1 MSLSEKAAKAKK
13 LQVKKTVLE
22 WCKDQVAQ
30 GHELTLHW
38 EGGGDSG
45 WCYFQIDGEEVN
57 NEYTEYLIDRMY
69 ETLDYGSWA
78 GEFSATGYAKFD
90 SDTNTFEGIDEYCEQ
105 ETGHKEVD
113 DLKIYIPKSVWFDTV
128 HITIDQGS
136 ADDSPEITLS
146 LTVKN
151 GFLSTNYDEVI
162 SRLTEDL
169 EDDVQNFID
178 NLDLKH
184 HHYAGMYNDLTLPR
198 SDFKES
204 KTHYIA
210 EISGLNYRFD
220 DVDEKP
226 VYLEI
231 DEEETI

>member
-13 LQVKKTVLE
+13 LQVKKTVLD
-22 WCKDQVAQ
+22 WCKDQVKK

-45 WCYFQIDGEEVN
+45 WCHFQIDGKPVD
-57 NEYTEYLIDRMY
+57 NEYTDYLVNRMY
-69 ETLDYGSWA
+69 DTLEYGSWA

-90 SDTNTFEGIDEYCEQ
+90 SDTNAFEGIDEYCEQ
-105 ETGHKEVD
+105 ETGYKEVD
-113 DLKIYIPKSVWFDTV
+113 DLKIYIPKSVWFDAV

-151 GFLSTNYDEVI
+151 GFLSTKNDEVV
-162 SRLTEDL
+162 SRLIEDL

-184 HHYAGMYNDLTLPR
+184 HNYAGMYNDLTLTR
-198 SDFKES
+198 SDFKEN

-226 VYLEI
+226 IYLEI
-231 DEEETI
+231 SEEETI